1 MSNPDLSEQ
10 REWFER
16 VVLSLLRWLISPHK
30 DNETAAQHLHSNI
43 GQKNKYVEWCS
54 VRPDSLINEGVS
66 TYEITESPSTGLFNG
81 QPTARSNVAHFMVRL
96 IEDDSLWTSWRFRM
110 PVIMNSQ
117 GDLNEEL
124 DQ

>member
-1 MSNPDLSEQ
+1 MTERLNERAAEGTSE
-10 REWFER
+10 RANKRVSER
-16 VVLSLLRWLISPHK
+16 T
-30 DNETAAQHLHSNI
+30 NECNI
-43 GQKNKYVEWCS
+43 GQKNKFVEWCS

-96 IEDDSLWTSWRFRM
+96 IEDGSLWTSWRFRM